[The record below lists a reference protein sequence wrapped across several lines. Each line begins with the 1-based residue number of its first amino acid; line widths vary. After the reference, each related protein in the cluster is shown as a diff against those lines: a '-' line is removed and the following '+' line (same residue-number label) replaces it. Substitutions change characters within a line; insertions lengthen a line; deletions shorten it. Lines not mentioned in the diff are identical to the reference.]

1 MAEMPISGR
10 MRLVKGTADA
20 QLSDVVIADELRT
33 AFYEHAPLIRS
44 AAVSKSV
51 RSWCSGPDRGKVAN
65 SNESHAE
72 TVGWLCAKTKLRYFR
87 SVYVNG
93 DKGPHMLVC
102 EDNGTSSLKYFGVDL
117 VDGLIEEG
125 ACVSVEF
132 NGTTYEL
139 YFNSPN

>member
-1 MAEMPISGR
+1 MAGLATDP
-10 MRLVKGTADA
+10 
-20 QLSDVVIADELRT
+20 QLAEVILAHELRT
-33 AFYEHAPLIRS
+33 AFYERAPFTR
-44 AAVSKSV
+44 AAAAAKAV
-51 RSWCSGPDRGKVAN
+51 RAWCSGADRDSG
-65 SNESHAE
+65 
-72 TVGWLCAKTKLRYFR
+72 GWLYAKKELRYFR

-139 YFNSPN
+139 YFNSPD